1 MEREKMLED
10 RPRVEQAVIDLAG
23 RRGYDVQRSAEA
35 FAGRKLFLRYR
46 SVLGQND
53 RVEVDLNY
61 LFRLPLAE
69 NETCFLW
76 QPGGLDRPQVRT
88 VAMEELL
95 CGKLLALLDRG
106 AARDFWD
113 TAHLPESAAAVLG
126 SPLFRAMLIALSAIL
141 EHPLPSYGRDRL
153 AGLLTDRDVSEHL
166 MPLLAS
172 PMTPRSAD
180 LFPRAWAVVE
190 PFLSL
195 DTNEKEYIAGIY
207 TPRSNGN
214 SPMSAPIGRGKGGT
228 RKKAHHGAES
238 RRLHRK
244 GGTQLPP
251 LPTHRVS
258 LCGRKAVLPDA
269 ETAFP
274 RPDKAVPTPEGA
286 VRQPIAPLSPG
297 RDC

>member
-1 MEREKMLED
+1 MLED

-61 LFRLPLAE
+61 LFRLPLAG
-69 NETCFLW
+69 NEMRFLW

-95 CGKLLALLDRG
+95 GGKLLALLDRG

-113 TAHLPESAAAVLG
+113 TAHLPPPAAAVLG
-126 SPLFRAMLIALSAIL
+126 SPFFRAMLIALSATL

-153 AGLLTDRDVSEHL
+153 AALLTDRDVSEL
-166 MPLLAS
+166 LVPLLAS
-172 PMTPRSAD
+172 SKTPRSAD

-195 DTNEKEYIAGIY
+195 DTNEKAYIAGIHRGEVR
-207 TPRSNGN
+207 TDLLFPDNGSLALRIASHPAIQWKLAN
-214 SPMSAPIGRGKGGT
+214 VRAYR
-228 RKKAHHGAES
+228 A
-238 RRLHRK
+238 RK
-244 GGTQLPP
+244 GRNQ
-251 LPTHRVS
+251 
-258 LCGRKAVLPDA
+258 
-269 ETAFP
+269 
-274 RPDKAVPTPEGA
+274 EGA
-286 VRQPIAPLSPG
+286 VPRDSPEEG
-297 RDC
+297 TPWR